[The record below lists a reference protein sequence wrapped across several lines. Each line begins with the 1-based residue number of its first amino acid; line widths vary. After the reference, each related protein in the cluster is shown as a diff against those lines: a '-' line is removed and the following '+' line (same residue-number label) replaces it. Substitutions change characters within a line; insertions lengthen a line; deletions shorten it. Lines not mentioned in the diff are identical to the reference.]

1 MNKIV
6 EILMKRDNMT
16 KEEAIAFANDVRD
29 EILAADPFE
38 AEEIMIEELNLELDF
53 LMDLFE

>member
-16 KEEAIAFANDVRD
+16 KEEAIALVNDVRD
-29 EILAADPFE
+29 EILSANPFE
-38 AEEIMIEELNLELDF
+38 AMDIMIEELNLEPDF

>member
-16 KEEAIAFANDVRD
+16 KEEAIALINDVRD
-29 EILAADPFE
+29 EMLAANPFE
-38 AEEIMIEELNLELDF
+38 AMDIMIEELNLEPDF